1 MLPGTGHTGTLL
13 ETIPAERDATMSEP
27 TSPDQIPS
35 WLTSMQ
41 AHAEALLEQHEH
53 LAGLL
58 RRSDTPSLDE
68 FDAIFEAIRQHNDG
82 MAEAEQARLD
92 WIAATGTA
100 DMETALAE
108 QAEDTRLAWAELKET
123 AQRFRQLSQA
133 NLMALRRIDQFLG
146 ERIDF
151 LLQRDE
157 SAGSLYTA
165 KGSES
170 QTGGRG
176 RTLGDA

>member
-1 MLPGTGHTGTLL
+1 
-13 ETIPAERDATMSEP
+13 MSESTP
-27 TSPDQIPS
+27 NDPAPS

-41 AHAEALLEQHEH
+41 THAEALLDQHER
-53 LAGLL
+53 LADLL
-58 RRSDTPSLDE
+58 RRSDTPPLDE
-68 FDAIFEAIRQHNDG
+68 FDAVFETIRQHNDG
-82 MAEAEQARLD
+82 MAEAEQARLE
-92 WIAATGTA
+92 WTAAIGTD
-100 DMETALAE
+100 DMENALAE
-108 QAEDTRLAWAELKET
+108 QPEHTRNRWADLKEM
-123 AQRFRQLSQA
+123 ARRFRQLSQA

-157 SAGSLYTA
+157 SGGSLYTA

>member
-1 MLPGTGHTGTLL
+1 MPGNRP
-13 ETIPAERDATMSEP
+13 ETRAAECEPTMSEHL
-27 TSPDQIPS
+27 SIDQAPA

-41 AHAEALLEQHEH
+41 SHADALLAQHEC
-53 LAGLL
+53 LADLL

-68 FDAIFEAIRQHNDG
+68 FDTVFDAIRQHNDG
-82 MAEAEQARLD
+82 LAAAEQDRLQ
-92 WIAATGTA
+92 WV
-100 DMETALAE
+100 ESRE
-108 QAEDTRLAWAELKET
+108 AEDTDTALVDQPEAARAAWMTLKDT
-123 AQRFRQLSQA
+123 ARRFQQLSQA

-157 SAGSLYTA
+157 SGGSLYTA
-165 KGSES
+165 QGGEHQAS
-170 QTGGRG
+170 GRG